1 MESSGWSHS
10 SARGAAR
17 PPLPSSDSAGVAAN
31 ELAAPSVE
39 VDEASDGEV
48 VGAESALVNDAY
60 EHRIVVDPTWGY
72 RRLDPVPSRP
82 ELDDFYESRY
92 SDLLRGGGRA
102 PDLARLVAGGPDAA
116 IERQWQAATLHADVL
131 TALDGAVEEGAPWR
145 VLDVGCGTG
154 ELMRSLVAAGWDAVG
169 TEPAAG
175 IAEVGRAAG
184 LRIEAA
190 TAAEF
195 IADWREHD
203 GEPFGGIVLMNV
215 LEHVPDPASLL
226 ETLLAALA
234 PAGRLLI
241 RVPNDFS
248 PLQEAAHR
256 ALGGRRWWI
265 AIPDHVNY
273 FDHASIGGL
282 VEAMGLTV
290 VERSADYPV
299 ELFLLGGEDYRNDP
313 AVGHAI
319 HNRRRRI
326 ELSLDPATRRAL
338 GHAWAA
344 AGIGR
349 NAFVVGRNPA

>member
-1 MESSGWSHS
+1 
-10 SARGAAR
+10 
-17 PPLPSSDSAGVAAN
+17 VAAN
-31 ELAAPSVE
+31 GLAAPAVE
-39 VDEASDGEV
+39 VDLDPGSSLIEGIDATAAEERGAPSVDG
-48 VGAESALVNDAY
+48 GESAIAHDAH
-60 EHRIVVDPTWGY
+60 EHRIVVDPRWGY
-72 RRLDPVPSRP
+72 RRLDPVPLRP

-131 TALDGAVEEGAPWR
+131 TALEGAVEDGGPRR

-195 IADWREHD
+195 VADWRARA

-215 LEHVPDPASLL
+215 LEHIPDPASLL
-226 ETLLAALA
+226 ETLIVALA
-234 PAGRLLI
+234 PAGRLVV

-256 ALGGRRWWI
+256 ALGGERWWI

-273 FDHASIGGL
+273 FNHASIGGL

-290 VERSADYPV
+290 VERSADYPM
-299 ELFLLGGEDYRNDP
+299 ELFLLAGDDYRHDP
-313 AVGHAI
+313 AVGHAM

-338 GHAWAA
+338 GHAWAS

-349 NAFVVGRNPA
+349 NAFVVGRKPA